1 MKITR
6 RGFDWILLVVVAMTA
21 SSALAGGDEW
31 TMFVIR
37 SGALDLDA
45 ASASLP
51 IGDSL
56 DSPGG
61 WMTGPVSSSGGHSP
75 DGPVDYSFPV
85 SENYS
90 SYEGRTPKQGKLK
103 LKGDPYSGFLE
114 LPVGRLVYPWEEAG
128 IEEAAWVIETRGEFN
143 VFRVLGV
150 SPRVVR
156 RVRHRNIV
164 HQKTVNSQL
173 GVRGEVVCRI
183 ARQEDGEQFLIR
195 MTSLDHADGF
205 PDRFPLNTEVAEIE
219 RDVSAWGKNLFETA
233 LDSLYYMVLADRL
246 DELERP

>member
-1 MKITR
+1 MIPR

-51 IGDSL
+51 VGDSS
-56 DSPGG
+56 DPPAE
-61 WMTGPVSSSGGHSP
+61 WMSARVNSGGVHSS
-75 DGPVDYSFPV
+75 DGALTCSFPA
-85 SENYS
+85 SESNS
-90 SYEGRTPKQGKLK
+90 SYLDGKPKQGKLK
-103 LKGDPYSGFLE
+103 LNGDPYSGLLD

-128 IEEAAWVIETRGEFN
+128 IQEAAWVIGTRGEFN
-143 VFRVLGV
+143 VFRVLAG
-150 SPRVVR
+150 SPRVER
-156 RVRHRNIV
+156 KIRHRNIV
-164 HQKTVNSQL
+164 HQHSEKCEL
-173 GVRGEVVCRI
+173 GVRAEVVCRI
-183 ARQEDGEQFLIR
+183 VHREDGEQFLIR

-205 PDRFPLNTEVAEIE
+205 PDRYPTNTEVAEIE
-219 RDVSAWGKNLFETA
+219 RDVSRWGKNLFEAA
-233 LDSLYYMVLADRL
+233 LDSLYFIVLADRL